1 MKTLLVLA
9 LLLALA
15 TPALA
20 LQATVTWVNPVDPNR
35 TGIRVERQDG
45 GAGAFVAQGPL
56 LAPGVAT
63 FSQAG
68 LVLGT
73 QYTYRIIAVGALG
86 DAPAPNPTASVNPTG
101 VLNINGPITITVTP

>member
-1 MKTLLVLA
+1 MKTLLIIA

-45 GAGAFVAQGPL
+45 GAGAFVVQGSV
-56 LAPGVAT
+56 AADVAT
-63 FSQAG
+63 FNQTG
-68 LVLGT
+68 LVTGT
-73 QYTYRIIAVGALG
+73 QYCYRIVAVGPLG
-86 DAPAPNPTASVNPTG
+86 DAPAPNPTGCVNPAG
-101 VLNINGPITITVTP
+101 VLNVNGPITITVTP